1 MAVSSRQC
9 FAGAYQPPQPPEHNA
24 KQISLLLRL
33 FRRTKAFDSVMDIQ
47 ERKPRRTETS
57 EEREAR
63 LDKEHRKALD
73 RALAEQDA
81 LDDMVRRSIAMH
93 GA

>member
-1 MAVSSRQC
+1 MA
-9 FAGAYQPPQPPEHNA
+9 
-24 KQISLLLRL
+24 
-33 FRRTKAFDSVMDIQ
+33 IQ

-63 LDKEHRKALD
+63 LEKEHRKALD

>member
-1 MAVSSRQC
+1 MLGALSLSASSTIPSTTQNRSTRC
-9 FAGAYQPPQPPEHNA
+9 FGSFVEP
-24 KQISLLLRL
+24 KR
-33 FRRTKAFDSVMDIQ
+33 FDSVMAIQ

-63 LDKEHRKALD
+63 LEKEHRKALD